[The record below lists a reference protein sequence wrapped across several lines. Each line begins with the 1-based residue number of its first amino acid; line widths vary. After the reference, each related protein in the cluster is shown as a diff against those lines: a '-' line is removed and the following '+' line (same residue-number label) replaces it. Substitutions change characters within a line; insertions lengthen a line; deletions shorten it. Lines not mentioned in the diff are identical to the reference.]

1 MLKNL
6 FVFVIISKEG
16 IRLIGEYTLK
26 MLCDKYG
33 ISSDKI
39 VNKNNNILLS
49 GEYQEIDN
57 TLNFLINKLNISS
70 DNIEKCPSVLY
81 RNVDAISKNVDF
93 LRQQKM
99 EFSSIESCLH
109 VLATKPNELVE
120 TYQYIERH
128 YGILELKNNTSTL
141 SCNKKL
147 ITEVEKLNL
156 DRRCV
161 LSVAVGIEFGST
173 SLEDVQKILNS
184 DEYKMHPKLFTSET
198 LNHAKL
204 EDIQKMLNSPE
215 YREHS
220 ELFTSQTLARAK
232 IEDIQEMLGSD
243 ECREHPELFTSQT
256 LAYAKLEDIQKM
268 LESDEYREHSELFTS
283 QTLAHAKLED
293 IQEMLESD
301 EYREHPELFTSTTL
315 AHAKIKDIQK
325 MLKSDEYREHSELF
339 TSETLVRAKIEDIKE
354 MLGSDEYREHPELF
368 TSTTLSHVKIKDIQE
383 MVKSDEYRE
392 HPELFTS
399 ETLVRAKIEDIQE
412 ILKSDEYKEHPE
424 LFTSETLARAKL
436 EDIKEMLH
444 SDEYRVH
451 SELFTSQTLARAKIE
466 DIRKLLKMPEW
477 EDVRFK
483 KLLTS
488 TIVSR
493 AKQMIKKV
501 SILIALAEEYQIDN
515 YLNTSFFILSP
526 SQNYALINYLI
537 DNNLPL
543 VIGEKLNPIFGKQ
556 PGVLKKRY
564 NIDVKE
570 LIKKY
575 PLNKKIEGK
584 RR

>member
-1 MLKNL
+1 
-6 FVFVIISKEG
+6 
-16 IRLIGEYTLK
+16 

-120 TYQYIERH
+120 TYQYIEKH

-184 DEYKMHPKLFTSET
+184 DEYKMYPKLFTSET

-256 LAYAKLEDIQKM
+256 LA
-268 LESDEYREHSELFTS
+268 
-283 QTLAHAKLED
+283 HAKLED
-293 IQEMLESD
+293 IQEML
-301 EYREHPELFTSTTL
+301 
-315 AHAKIKDIQK
+315 
-325 MLKSDEYREHSELF
+325 
-339 TSETLVRAKIEDIKE
+339 
-354 MLGSDEYREHPELF
+354 G
-368 TSTTLSHVKIKDIQE
+368 
-383 MVKSDEYRE
+383 SDEYRE

-436 EDIKEMLH
+436 EDIQKILD
-444 SDEYRVH
+444 SPEYREH
-451 SELFTSQTLARAKIE
+451 SELFASQTLARAKID

-543 VIGEKLNPIFGKQ
+543 VIDEKLNPIFGKQ

>member
-26 MLCDKYG
+26 MLYDKYG

-39 VNKNNNILLS
+39 LNNNILLS

-57 TLNFLINKLNISS
+57 TLNFLINKLNINR
-70 DNIEKCPSVLY
+70 DNIEKCPSILY
-81 RNVDAISKNVDF
+81 KNVDAISKNVDF

-198 LNHAKL
+198 LNHAKI
-204 EDIQKMLNSPE
+204 EDIQKILNSPE
-215 YREHS
+215 YREHP
-220 ELFTSQTLARAK
+220 ELFTSQTLARTK
-232 IEDIQEMLGSD
+232 IEDIRTMLES
-243 ECREHPELFTSQT
+243 EEYKEHPELFTSQT
-256 LAYAKLEDIQKM
+256 LAYARLENIQEILKSSEYREHPELFTSQTLAHAKLEDIQAMLKSEEYKAHPELFTSTTLAHAKIEDIQDMLKSEEYKAHPELFTSTTLAYAKIGDIQAMLKSEEYKAHPELFTSETLVHAKIEDIQAMLKSEEYKAHPELFTSQTLARTKIEDIKEILKSDEYREHPELFTSETIARAKLEDIQKI
-268 LESDEYREHSELFTS
+268 LDSPEYREHSELFTS
-283 QTLAHAKLED
+283 QTLAHAKID
-293 IQEMLESD
+293 
-301 EYREHPELFTSTTL
+301 
-315 AHAKIKDIQK
+315 
-325 MLKSDEYREHSELF
+325 
-339 TSETLVRAKIEDIKE
+339 
-354 MLGSDEYREHPELF
+354 
-368 TSTTLSHVKIKDIQE
+368 
-383 MVKSDEYRE
+383 
-392 HPELFTS
+392 
-399 ETLVRAKIEDIQE
+399 
-412 ILKSDEYKEHPE
+412 
-424 LFTSETLARAKL
+424 
-436 EDIKEMLH
+436 
-444 SDEYRVH
+444 
-451 SELFTSQTLARAKIE
+451 

-501 SILIALAEEYQIDN
+501 PILIALAEEYQIDN

-556 PGVLKKRY
+556 PGVLKKG
-564 NIDVKE
+564 I
-570 LIKKY
+570 I
-575 PLNKKIEGK
+575 
-584 RR
+584 